1 MTDPDSRHDGSLRA
15 ESDIS
20 FDQLD
25 RLTLEGGG

>member
-1 MTDPDSRHDGSLRA
+1 MTDDSRHGGSLRA

-20 FDQLD
+20 FDQPD